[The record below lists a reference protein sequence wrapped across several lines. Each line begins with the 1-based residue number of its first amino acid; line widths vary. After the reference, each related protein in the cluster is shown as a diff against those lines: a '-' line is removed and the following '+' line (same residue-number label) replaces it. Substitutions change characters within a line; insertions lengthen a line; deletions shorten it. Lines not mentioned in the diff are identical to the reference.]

1 MIQVS
6 LPDEMVE
13 QLQAVADREGSELA
27 DVLAEAV
34 EQYVARTAPHCGPA
48 DEIDTTEATA
58 STLIAQSDNTYW
70 LEQERK
76 IAIEQQAYEEQHPRI
91 LAQYRGH
98 YIAMHRGE
106 IVDSDVDDRALS
118 RRIRLRYGNTP
129 VLITPVLDEPVQT
142 FHVRSPRLVR
152 E

>member
-34 EQYVARTAPHCGPA
+34 EQYVARSAPDFGSM
-48 DEIDTTEATA
+48 DENGATEATA
-58 STLIAQSDNTYW
+58 STPIAQPENAYW

-76 IAIEQQAYEEQHPRI
+76 IAIEQQAYERQHQQL
-91 LAQYRGH
+91 LAHYKGQ
-98 YIAMHRGE
+98 YIAMFRGE
-106 IVDSDVDDRALS
+106 IVDNDVDDIALS
-118 RRIRLRYGNTP
+118 RRIRSQYGSTP
-129 VLITPVLDEPVQT
+129 VLITPVLDEPIQT
-142 FHVRSPRLVR
+142 FYVRSPRLVS